1 MEKTK
6 YETLKWN
13 FHSFSFISSSRLK
26 KRFEVYLSFLFF
38 IVFIFL
44 FFLNLDEIVVVE
56 GEIRPQFSEVTV
68 KCLFSGIVSDVFYKN
83 ADFVNEGDIL
93 LKIDSTYEKEY
104 MKNLLEIRNFYEKE
118 IKSVQEILL
127 LLNTVSTENIHYD
140 EYLCSTN
147 TKYSFL
153 VAEYQKY
160 KDDYELKRRIFEREQ
175 ISYPMSISKQELE
188 RCENEYKQSF
198 YAFVT
203 WIEQQK
209 LLILED
215 YTSSRTK
222 LEECKLNIM
231 QTNYAIE
238 KSVIRANNTGYI
250 NEIRKVQKGDYI
262 SLDTDIVT
270 VIPESDK
277 LKCVV
282 KIPSDCIS
290 KIQIGQEILL
300 QIKDLPFIKYGK
312 IKGRISFIPKDV
324 VQSNIPYFPV
334 EAEIDKTY
342 VQGKD
347 KNKVQLR
354 VGTNVDVKII
364 VDRYTIFQKILQKVI
379 CHEN

>member
-175 ISYPMSISKQELE
+175 ISYPFSLSPTTIP
-188 RCENEYKQSF
+188 
-198 YAFVT
+198 
-203 WIEQQK
+203 I
-209 LLILED
+209 
-215 YTSSRTK
+215 
-222 LEECKLNIM
+222 
-231 QTNYAIE
+231 
-238 KSVIRANNTGYI
+238 IR
-250 NEIRKVQKGDYI
+250 EI
-262 SLDTDIVT
+262 
-270 VIPESDK
+270 P
-277 LKCVV
+277 
-282 KIPSDCIS
+282 
-290 KIQIGQEILL
+290 
-300 QIKDLPFIKYGK
+300 
-312 IKGRISFIPKDV
+312 
-324 VQSNIPYFPV
+324 
-334 EAEIDKTY
+334 
-342 VQGKD
+342 
-347 KNKVQLR
+347 
-354 VGTNVDVKII
+354 
-364 VDRYTIFQKILQKVI
+364 
-379 CHEN
+379 